1 MFVFD
6 PSLTRF
12 LIKISKKQN
21 CIPFMI
27 SLEERVEPAQCV
39 SLLLIVRFYHRGKIA
54 IRGILN
60 LHFISTSINLHGNAE
75 MGVFAHDF
83 LMGGIYSS
91 YFLMICI
98 NHNLKTVSTERGCHQ
113 SESRL

>member
-27 SLEERVEPAQCV
+27 SLEESAHCSV
-39 SLLLIVRFYHRGKIA
+39 SIIISNCEVLSQRKIA

>member
-1 MFVFD
+1 MY
-6 PSLTRF
+6 PLYGLSRGE
-12 LIKISKKQN
+12 S
-21 CIPFMI
+21 
-27 SLEERVEPAQCV
+27 AQCSV
-39 SLLLIVRFYHRGKIA
+39 CIITSNCEVLSQRKIA

-98 NHNLKTVSTERGCHQ
+98 NHNLKTVSTERGRHQ
-113 SESRL
+113 SKSRL